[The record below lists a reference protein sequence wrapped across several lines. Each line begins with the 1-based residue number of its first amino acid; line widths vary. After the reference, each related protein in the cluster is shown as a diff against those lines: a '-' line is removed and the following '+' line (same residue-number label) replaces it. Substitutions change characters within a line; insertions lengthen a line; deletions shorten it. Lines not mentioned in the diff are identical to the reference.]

1 MTIAR
6 RPPEAGPVPERG
18 DDLTPSSPVTTSATT
33 RPVVEHSG
41 SDVPAW
47 GLAAGLVLVLV
58 FAVLVVQTYSGR
70 SLLNQLATLVPG
82 SRSELL
88 ADADRSRV
96 LYASGS
102 TVQVGEVGIGARGH
116 DRAFQAGDIVLLGAT
131 GRLVRLEE
139 VDRLTELHAPEGT
152 ALLVTSLGPWD
163 PAAGS
168 LAGSTARYVGGS
180 WVLETPPLQPAG
192 AALHVPGAP
201 EEELTADF
209 QLIPPMAGR
218 IRRLGSPDGPVIRV
232 RPAGRAPALLL
243 EGSDP
248 LTTLDNVAVTV
259 QATVRA
265 SEGATVELAL
275 ADVVDAVGTVQKTV
289 DRGSPTDEEAWT
301 TLRIRRRVVFG
312 SPNDRYS
319 LGLVEVR
326 NRDWLEVRE
335 LSVYI
340 GVLP

>member
-1 MTIAR
+1 
-6 RPPEAGPVPERG
+6 V
-18 DDLTPSSPVTTSATT
+18 
-33 RPVVEHSG
+33 
-41 SDVPAW
+41 
-47 GLAAGLVLVLV
+47 AGLVLVLV
-58 FAVLVVQTYSGR
+58 FAALVAQTYSSRPILGW
-70 SLLNQLATLVPG
+70 LVTLVPG
-82 SRSELL
+82 SHTEQVTDVDGVR
-88 ADADRSRV
+88 AFYV
-96 LYASGS
+96 PGS
-102 TVQVGEVGIGARGH
+102 TVQVGEFGIGARGQ

-139 VDRLTELHAPEGT
+139 GGRLTGLHAPEGT

-168 LAGSTARYVGGS
+168 LAGSMARYVGGS

-209 QLIPPMAGR
+209 QLTPPMAGR
-218 IRRLGSPDGPVIRV
+218 IRRLGSADGPVVRI

-301 TLRIRRRVVFG
+301 TLRIRRRVTFG

-319 LGLVEVR
+319 IGLVEVR